1 MSARARSTLLS
12 AGELSKGVEGLAE
25 RRGGPEDR
33 PKLREDLVVRRL
45 VQLGEVTW
53 AIKNPET
60 NKIYTFDDPTWEL
73 ITFYNGARTRTEIL
87 NDYNTLFPP
96 GEGIPLQHVL
106 DLEESLRTEK
116 LLFQSTTQRSLALLK
131 ASRKRTSD
139 NKAEGVNPLYMLYH
153 VWDPDRFLDRTVKYV
168 RWLWSPPAV
177 AVFSVLFAMTLWVF
191 VEHFGPIWQETLE
204 TYAFLK
210 KPFWDAMQFFL
221 IFTTIGYFH
230 ELAHAYAT
238 KIYGGEVHSIGLAL
252 MYFAPAF
259 YCDTSDSILFESKW
273 HRLWVTLAGIY
284 IEGMMCAVATFLW
297 VVSYPDTLVHEL
309 AYKTMLYTGISTVFF
324 NINPLI
330 KIDGYWALTDM
341 LGMPTLRE
349 DAFTYLGAFIQRK
362 IFRLNVPLDPLSK
375 KRRRIYIVYALL
387 ASAYAGFIM
396 LFIGKLFYNLFAKYF
411 PNVALLL
418 ASITMWKLFKKRVNL
433 VGRVLKLFYLDKK
446 ELLMSKRMRPRLA
459 AAAAAALVVLAV
471 PWSRRTISATILLQP
486 RSTSRLEAPESV
498 QVASVLVNEGELV
511 HEGQVLLTM
520 TSAGLSSRMA
530 ELAAEKERLENEL
543 AHARS
548 RDAADAA
555 FRSERRLAAV
565 AAELDAG
572 ESRRAR
578 LSLKSPLAGRILT
591 PRTHDLEGRVVN
603 AGTPLLEVADCR
615 KMTAEIPV
623 TERLLT
629 DLAPGESVTARFAAR
644 PLESTR
650 GSLASVAPATAPVE
664 ERKDGTLR
672 PPERPERFIA
682 LAEFDN
688 ADGRLLPRMAGTARI
703 YGARASYLS
712 RSMRVLSRWTQTVIW

>member
-259 YCDTSDSILFESKW
+259 YCDTSDSILFESK
-273 HRLWVTLAGIY
+273 
-284 IEGMMCAVATFLW
+284 
-297 VVSYPDTLVHEL
+297 
-309 AYKTMLYTGISTVFF
+309 
-324 NINPLI
+324 
-330 KIDGYWALTDM
+330 
-341 LGMPTLRE
+341 
-349 DAFTYLGAFIQRK
+349 
-362 IFRLNVPLDPLSK
+362 
-375 KRRRIYIVYALL
+375 
-387 ASAYAGFIM
+387 
-396 LFIGKLFYNLFAKYF
+396 
-411 PNVALLL
+411 
-418 ASITMWKLFKKRVNL
+418 
-433 VGRVLKLFYLDKK
+433 
-446 ELLMSKRMRPRLA
+446 
-459 AAAAAALVVLAV
+459 
-471 PWSRRTISATILLQP
+471 
-486 RSTSRLEAPESV
+486 
-498 QVASVLVNEGELV
+498 
-511 HEGQVLLTM
+511 
-520 TSAGLSSRMA
+520 
-530 ELAAEKERLENEL
+530 
-543 AHARS
+543 
-548 RDAADAA
+548 
-555 FRSERRLAAV
+555 
-565 AAELDAG
+565 
-572 ESRRAR
+572 
-578 LSLKSPLAGRILT
+578 
-591 PRTHDLEGRVVN
+591 
-603 AGTPLLEVADCR
+603 
-615 KMTAEIPV
+615 
-623 TERLLT
+623 
-629 DLAPGESVTARFAAR
+629 
-644 PLESTR
+644 
-650 GSLASVAPATAPVE
+650 
-664 ERKDGTLR
+664 
-672 PPERPERFIA
+672 
-682 LAEFDN
+682 
-688 ADGRLLPRMAGTARI
+688 
-703 YGARASYLS
+703 
-712 RSMRVLSRWTQTVIW
+712 